1 MGAVWE
7 NPAAVA
13 VPGKYRW
20 CLNMAVQYKRILLKV
35 SGEAL
40 SGEKG
45 TGFDE
50 ATIASICAGIKA
62 AYDLGAQIGIV
73 VGGGNFWRGR
83 SSGKMDRM
91 DADKIGMLATVMN
104 AIAVKDALRQQGVPA
119 VVMTSSD
126 MPQVADTFRSDK
138 AIAELEAGKIVV
150 FGGGTGNP
158 IFSTDTA
165 SALRALEIG
174 ADAMFKATMV
184 DGVYD
189 KDPHKYPDAVKYDTL
204 TFTRVLDERLAVMDS
219 TAATLCRDNGLPIVV
234 FDLNEPANIARA
246 LQGEN
251 VGTIVRE

>member
-91 DADKIGMLATVMN
+91 DAD
-104 AIAVKDALRQQGVPA
+104 
-119 VVMTSSD
+119 
-126 MPQVADTFRSDK
+126 
-138 AIAELEAGKIVV
+138 
-150 FGGGTGNP
+150 
-158 IFSTDTA
+158 
-165 SALRALEIG
+165 
-174 ADAMFKATMV
+174 
-184 DGVYD
+184 
-189 KDPHKYPDAVKYDTL
+189 
-204 TFTRVLDERLAVMDS
+204 
-219 TAATLCRDNGLPIVV
+219 
-234 FDLNEPANIARA
+234 
-246 LQGEN
+246 
-251 VGTIVRE
+251 